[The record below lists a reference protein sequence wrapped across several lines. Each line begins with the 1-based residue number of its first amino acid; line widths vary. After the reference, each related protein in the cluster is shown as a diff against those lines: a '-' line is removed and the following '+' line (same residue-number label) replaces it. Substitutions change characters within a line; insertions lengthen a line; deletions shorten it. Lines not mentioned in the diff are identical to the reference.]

1 MRVLHAYI
9 CEEYYSNW
17 ANEQR
22 GKSLPESK
30 DTFLRQFG
38 TPLIVFD
45 TQEKPEFYPVL
56 EGGMIRIN
64 PNYHMDCRPYRN
76 TLPESQPSEQ
86 LATVLETALQSPS
99 ITSIRSRIFSW
110 LGM

>member
-17 ANEQR
+17 ATEQR
-22 GKSLPESK
+22 KSSLPESK

-45 TQEKPEFYPVL
+45 TQEKSEFYPVL

-64 PNYHMDCRPYRN
+64 SNYHMDCRLYRT

-86 LATVLETALQSPS
+86 LATVLETVLQSPS
-99 ITSIRSRIFSW
+99 VTSIRSRILRW